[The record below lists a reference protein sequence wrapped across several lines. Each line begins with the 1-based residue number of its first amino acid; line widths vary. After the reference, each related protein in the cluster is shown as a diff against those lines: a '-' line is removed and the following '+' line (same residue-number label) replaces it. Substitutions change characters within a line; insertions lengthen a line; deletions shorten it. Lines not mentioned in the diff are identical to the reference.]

1 MNRAFTVFIVRTTAA
16 LAIMA
21 MPVPALAQVAGADQ
35 GIFNDEQQMEV
46 FNQQQANNYQRQKLQ
61 LEEEMNNE
69 DARNQPYRLY
79 AEKMVSQL
87 SKPGAKKSADDQ
99 TRLKVYEDWLKKDA
113 ALRAEQIGRLKQLD
127 QLIANAQQ
135 SQQRTI
141 ANLNSDIG
149 AMRENVQDQK
159 DAQKF
164 NQMMQVNYF
173 NELQSEMGAASWGR
187 PPQDGTFNSTGGY
200 GMLGGYGYGAMGRSF
215 GPRY

>member
-1 MNRAFTVFIVRTTAA
+1 MKRALTVLIVRTFAA
-16 LAIMA
+16 LAILA

-46 FNQQQANNYQRQKLQ
+46 FNQQQVGNYQRQKMQ

-69 DARNQPYRLY
+69 EMRNQPYRLY
-79 AEKMVSQL
+79 AQKMVTQL
-87 SKPGAKKSADDQ
+87 SKPGVKKTADDQ
-99 TRLKVYEDWLKKDA
+99 TRLSVYEDWLKKDA
-113 ALRAEQIGRLKQLD
+113 ALKSEQIGRLKQLD
-127 QLIANAQQ
+127 RLIAGAQQ
-135 SQQRTI
+135 TQQTTV
-141 ANLNSDIG
+141 ANLSSDIN

-164 NQMMQVNYF
+164 NQMMQINYF

>member
-1 MNRAFTVFIVRTTAA
+1 MNRAITVLIVRTTAA
-16 LAIMA
+16 LAILA

-46 FNQQQANNYQRQKLQ
+46 FNQQQVGNYQRQKMQ
-61 LEEEMNNE
+61 LEQEMNNDE
-69 DARNQPYRLY
+69 MRSQPYRLY
-79 AEKMVSQL
+79 AQKMVTQL

-99 TRLKVYEDWLKKDA
+99 TRLNVYEDWLKKDA
-113 ALRAEQIGRLKQLD
+113 ALKSEQMGRLKQLD
-127 QLIANAQQ
+127 RLIANTQQ
-135 SQQRTI
+135 TQQTTI
-141 ANLNSDIG
+141 ANLNSDINS
-149 AMRENVQDQK
+149 MRENVQDQK

-164 NQMMQVNYF
+164 NQMMQINYF

-187 PPQDGTFNSTGGY
+187 PPEDGTFNSVGGY